1 MTDTARAAIPTP
13 PIHTLTG
20 KSLIAGV
27 FGWPVT
33 HSRSPRLHG
42 FWLRQY
48 GIDGAYIPFATP
60 PGQFEPALRSLA
72 MLGFRG
78 ANVTLPH
85 KVAAFELVDDRTER
99 ASRIGAVNTV
109 TVRDDGTLLGDNTDG
124 FGFVEHLKASAPDWR
139 PQAGPAV
146 VLGAG
151 GAARAIIVALLE
163 AGVPQIR
170 LVNRTRD
177 RAEQVAAAIALQ
189 SFEGM
194 LFKGRVAVEG
204 WEKREALLEGAALL
218 VNTTQLGMTGQPPLE
233 IDLAALPV
241 DAVVDDIVYVPL
253 ETPLLAQARARGNQV
268 VDGLGMLLHQARP
281 GFAAWFG
288 TEPEVTPALRDFV
301 FADIAGVKQ

>member
-1 MTDTARAAIPTP
+1 MSSNDPTT
-13 PIHTLTG
+13 IHTLSG

-27 FGWPVT
+27 FGWPVS

-48 GIDGAYIPFATP
+48 GIDGAYIPLSTP
-60 PGQFEPALRSLA
+60 PAQFEPALHSLA

-85 KVAAFELVDDRTER
+85 KEAAFDLVDERTER
-99 ASRIGAVNTV
+99 ADRIGAVNTV
-109 TVRDDGTLLGDNTDG
+109 IVREDGTLLGDNTDG

-151 GAARAIIVALLE
+151 GAARAIITALLE

-170 LVNRTRD
+170 LINRTRD
-177 RAEQVAAAIALQ
+177 RADQVAAAIALQ
-189 SFEGM
+189 SYDGK
-194 LFKGRVAVEG
+194 LFKGRVKVED
-204 WEKREALLEGAALL
+204 WEQREAALEGADLL

-233 IDLAALPV
+233 IDLAALPIE
-241 DAVVDDIVYVPL
+241 AIVDDIVYVPL
-253 ETPLLAQARARGNQV
+253 ETPLLAAARQRGNQV

-288 TEPEVTPALRDFV
+288 TEPDVTPALRDYV
-301 FADIAGVKQ
+301 FADITGAK

>member
-85 KVAAFELVDDRTER
+85 KEAAFELVDDRTER